1 MLKEFL
7 SMCIKWLGGCLCKRT
22 LAHVF
27 QPLYND
33 FVQWNGFHQ
42 KKNTLHY
49 IFIIMKTTPILALVN
64 AQHGTDNRDTCLS
77 FHLQLVRNTLS
88 ILLIL
93 CKIILYFSDR
103 LQLPAT
109 HSVVLKSVF
118 LSFLRLIK
126 FSEYLFA
133 HRNVLTTWIH
143 NKIDRKKN
151 TNQNFV
157 FDQREIERPSPLV
170 GFPFSRFLL
179 EFSVLLLLIWT
190 PHTIHRHHFFSSLLV
205 RCRLFFP
212 RNILNSICAS
222 ASRYSFYPFVFY
234 FICYVV
240 VAFSLVFFSFFI
252 FPPRFQW
259 QDVSIIQ
266 NDTHTTFK

>member
-1 MLKEFL
+1 M
-7 SMCIKWLGGCLCKRT
+7 KWFPSKRE
-22 LAHVF
+22 HI
-27 QPLYND
+27 
-33 FVQWNGFHQ
+33 
-42 KKNTLHY
+42 TLHIY
-49 IFIIMKTTPILALVN
+49 YYENNTHSGTRQRT
-64 AQHGTDNRDTCLS
+64 QHGTGNRDTCLS
-77 FHLQLVRNTLS
+77 FHLQLVWNTLS

-118 LSFLRLIK
+118 LSVLRLIT

-143 NKIDRKKN
+143 NKIDRKN
-151 TNQNFV
+151 TNQNCV

-190 PHTIHRHHFFSSLLV
+190 PHTIHRHHFFSSLLM

-212 RNILNSICAS
+212 RNILNSICAP

>member
-1 MLKEFL
+1 
-7 SMCIKWLGGCLCKRT
+7 MCIKWLGGCLCERT

-42 KKNTLHY
+42 KENTLHY

-77 FHLQLVRNTLS
+77 FHLQLVWNSLS

-118 LSFLRLIK
+118 LSFLRLIT

-143 NKIDRKKN
+143 KKIDRKKN

-190 PHTIHRHHFFSSLLV
+190 PHTIHRHHFFFFSSHALSS
-205 RCRLFFP
+205 FFP
-212 RNILNSICAS
+212 PKHLEFYMRFNFSVLILSICFLFYLLC
-222 ASRYSFYPFVFY
+222 SRRF
-234 FICYVV
+234 
-240 VAFSLVFFSFFI
+240 FSGVFFFLYISTTI
-252 FPPRFQW
+252 SMAGCVYYTEW
-259 QDVSIIQ
+259 Y
-266 NDTHTTFK
+266 THNI